1 MISFCMVN
9 SYETTYK
16 KVILNKEGVDKRIKK
31 YINDILL
38 QFTSISMYIS
48 YIFRRYYL
56 VEPLH

>member
-16 KVILNKEGVDKRIKK
+16 KVILNKEGIDKRIKK

>member
-16 KVILNKEGVDKRIKK
+16 KVILNKEGINKRIKK

-38 QFTSISMYIS
+38 QFTSISMYKKL
-48 YIFRRYYL
+48 YFQTL
-56 VEPLH
+56 LFG